1 MEPLEIVF
9 MILLN
14 ALPIIILFIPLFFIW
29 KKPFGKLYL
38 RIILGITV
46 FYAIYWILPIIF
58 QVGQTPDLLTVPPA
72 DEGNIAYGVSYIF
85 THLASLIT
93 QFFSYP
99 IITLPFIFLVA
110 PFISIIFLW
119 NKLRKEKGSLRSN
132 LEQISYEMKESPIE
146 RAKKALIRNN
156 WSREK
161 QILKLMIVL
170 LPISLYL
177 MQVIL
182 QISNLTEES
191 LTSGETALG
200 WFLEI
205 LFVYLAIFIFSIEIL
220 FSSQVAL
227 KGRFFGEQIRE
238 QTYKSLYTIGTPMSI
253 FSIILFALLYKES
266 ISIVIYF
273 FAYFIMASVI
283 FILFID
289 IFEPI
294 SILIFVKIINWWKN
308 RKFRKV
314 RTQNFYYMLIFG
326 ALALVS
332 YFILNLILSNFVYSP
347 LFGEPGSPEELA
359 IYGAGA
365 YLSTDP
371 DLYLILQ
378 FDLLIIYGIII
389 SEVIPAIILT
399 LFLAYGLKF
408 LKNIGL
414 GIAIYLPVIIT
425 LSIIFV
431 IWSGD
436 IYWIT
441 GKISHTRVFGF
452 DFFTLRTASLEARL
466 TDFLYILAAPYLSTR
481 YIFNIILWSL
491 IIFYFKKEFK
501 IKNIAIDEEHI
512 KKVIYSTIKDFP
524 IYDDYAENED
534 EYLICKREDIDLR
547 YFEEERDEIKSIMQS
562 LGTDKL
568 LEEIKPVD
576 ENEMKRFYFTLRYL
590 YKNNLIN
597 ILSPEVSYIFEPVEK
612 QGLYIIY
619 DDGRGVYNY
628 AFKKDV
634 EQDPGLV
641 SGMFSAITSFVKE
654 MTKST
659 EALKKIDHGDITILL
674 EYGNRIF
681 GALFIKGNQTTEVR
695 TPLKEF
701 VKKFENYYI
710 DILKNWTGS
719 LSSFNKELND
729 KLTEDIFKED

>member
-1 MEPLEIVF
+1 MEALEIVF
-9 MILLN
+9 IILLN
-14 ALPIIILFIPLFFIW
+14 ALPIVILVIPLFFIW
-29 KKPFGKLYL
+29 KRTIGKLYL
-38 RIILGITV
+38 RIILGITI
-46 FYAIYWILPIIF
+46 FYVIYWILPIIF
-58 QVGQTPDLLTVPPA
+58 QVGETPDELGVPVSE
-72 DEGNIAYGVSYIF
+72 EGNIAYGIGYIF
-85 THLASLIT
+85 SHLGSLIT

-99 IITLPFIFLVA
+99 IVTLPFIFLVA
-110 PFISIIFLW
+110 PFISIILFW
-119 NKLRKEKGSLRSN
+119 NRLRKEEGTLKSN
-132 LEQISYEMKESPIE
+132 LEKISYEIKESPLE
-146 RAKKALIRNN
+146 QTKKALIRND

-182 QISNLTEES
+182 QISGLTAET

-238 QTYKSLYTIGTPMSI
+238 QTYKSLYTIGTPMSV
-253 FSIILFALLYKES
+253 FSVILFAILYVDS
-266 ISIVIYF
+266 ISIIIYF

-294 SILIFVKIINWWKN
+294 SILIFVKVIDWWKN
-308 RKFRKV
+308 RKKQKV
-314 RTQNFYYMLIFG
+314 NTKNFYYMLIFG

-332 YFILNLILSNFVYSP
+332 YFIINLVLTSFVYTP
-347 LFGEPGSPEELA
+347 FFGVPGSLEEAA
-359 IYGAGA
+359 IYSAGEYA
-365 YLSTDP
+365 TLDP
-371 DLYLILQ
+371 NFALILQ
-378 FDLLIIYGIII
+378 YDLLITYGIII
-389 SEVIPAIILT
+389 TEIIPALILT

-408 LKNIGL
+408 LKSKGL
-414 GIAIYLPVIIT
+414 GISIYLPVIIT
-425 LSIIFV
+425 LSILI
-431 IWSGD
+431 ILGSGN
-436 IYWIT
+436 IYWLT
-441 GKISHTRVFGF
+441 GKTSFTRVFGF
-452 DFFTLRTASLEARL
+452 DFYTLRSASLDADL
-466 TDFLYILAAPYLSTR
+466 TDLLYILAAPYLYTR

-491 IIFYFKKEFK
+491 VIFYFKKQLK
-501 IKNIAIDEEHI
+501 VKNFTLDEEHI
-512 KKVIYSTIKDFP
+512 KKIIYSTVKDFP
-524 IYDDYAENED
+524 IYDDYAKNED
-534 EYLICKREDIDLR
+534 EYLISRREDIDQEYLDKER
-547 YFEEERDEIKSIMQS
+547 EEIRSIMQRIE
-562 LGTDKL
+562 DDIL
-568 LEEIKPVD
+568 LEHLKPSD

-590 YKNNLIN
+590 YNNGLVN
-597 ILSPEVSYIFEPVEK
+597 ILKPEVSFIFEPVEK

-628 AFKKDV
+628 AFKRDA

-641 SGMFSAITSFVKE
+641 SGMFSAITSFIKE
-654 MTKST
+654 MTRST

-701 VKKFENYYI
+701 VKKFETQYN
-710 DILKNWTGS
+710 DVLKNWTGS
-719 LSSFNKELND
+719 LAMFKKELND
-729 KLTEDIFKED
+729 KLVEDTFKEE

>member
-14 ALPIIILFIPLFFIW
+14 ALPIVILIIPLFFIW
-29 KKPFGKLYL
+29 KKTIGKLYL

-58 QVGQTPDLLTVPPA
+58 QVGQTPDELSVPPA
-72 DEGNIAYGVSYIF
+72 EEGNIAYGVAYIF
-85 THLASLIT
+85 THLGSLIT

-99 IITLPFIFLVA
+99 LITLPFIFLVA
-110 PFISIIFLW
+110 PFISIILLW
-119 NKLRKEKGSLRSN
+119 NRLRKEEGSLKSN
-132 LEQISYEMKESPIE
+132 LDQISYEIKESPLE
-146 RAKKALIRNN
+146 LTKKALIRNN

-182 QISNLTEES
+182 QISGLTEET
-191 LTSGETALG
+191 LTSGTTALG

-253 FSIILFALLYKES
+253 FSIILFALLYQES
-266 ISIVIYF
+266 ISIIIYF

-308 RKFRKV
+308 RKIKKV
-314 RTQNFYYMLIFG
+314 KTQNFYYMLIFG
-326 ALALVS
+326 ALALVT
-332 YFILNLILSNFVYSP
+332 YFILNLVLTSFVYTP
-347 LFGEPGSPEELA
+347 LFGEPGSLEELA
-359 IYGAGA
+359 IYNAGGYA
-365 YLSTDP
+365 TTDP
-371 DLYLILQ
+371 SFSLILQ
-378 FDLLIIYGIII
+378 YDLLIIYGIII
-389 SEVIPAIILT
+389 TEIIPALIMT

-408 LKNIGL
+408 LRSKGL
-414 GIAIYLPVIIT
+414 GISIYLPVIII
-425 LSIIFV
+425 LSII
-431 IWSGD
+431 IILGSGN
-436 IYWIT
+436 IYWLT
-441 GKISHTRVFGF
+441 GKTSYTRVFGF
-452 DFFTLRTASLEARL
+452 DFYTLRSASLVADL
-466 TDFLYILAAPYLSTR
+466 TDFLYILAAPYLYTR

-491 IIFYFKKEFK
+491 IFFYFRKKFK
-501 IKNIAIDEEHI
+501 VKNITLDEEHI
-512 KKVIYSTIKDFP
+512 KKIIYSTVKDFP
-524 IYDDYAENED
+524 IYDDYAKNEE
-534 EYLICKREDIDLR
+534 EYLISRREDIELEYLDK
-547 YFEEERDEIKSIMQS
+547 EREEIKNIMQKIE
-562 LGTDKL
+562 DDIL
-568 LEEIKPVD
+568 LEELKPVD

-590 YKNNLIN
+590 YKNNLVN
-597 ILSPEVSYIFEPVEK
+597 ILKPEVSYVFEPVEK

-628 AFKKDV
+628 AFKRDA

-641 SGMFSAITSFVKE
+641 SGMFSAITSFIKE
-654 MTKST
+654 MTRST

-681 GALFIKGNQTTEVR
+681 GALFIKGNQSTEVR

-701 VKKFENYYI
+701 VKKFENQYM
-710 DILKNWTGS
+710 DVLKDWTGALS
-719 LSSFNKELND
+719 LFKKEVND
-729 KLTEDIFKED
+729 RLVEDIFKEE